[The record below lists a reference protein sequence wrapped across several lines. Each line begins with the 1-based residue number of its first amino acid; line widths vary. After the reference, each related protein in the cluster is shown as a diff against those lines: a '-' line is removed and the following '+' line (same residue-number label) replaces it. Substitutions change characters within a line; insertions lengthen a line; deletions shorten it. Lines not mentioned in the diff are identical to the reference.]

1 MRSHHLL
8 LPAAAA
14 LVLAGCPGR
23 DTSSDSAA
31 AASAAGTTAT
41 CVEGGG
47 TPSITA
53 AGVGPLRVGGSLNE
67 VSGRCTVRDTSFTL
81 GEGITENGRVVNL
94 GNASAVLMV
103 TRDAEP
109 TIERIIVTDSTIR
122 TEDGLGVGKNVGAL
136 RAAYGRLCA
145 MRGEGN
151 VVVAVSALPGVSFA
165 VTGAIPATL
174 DVERRPEAIPDN
186 ATISRI
192 WLHGGRSACGGS

>member
-14 LVLAGCPGR
+14 VILAACPGR

-47 TPSITA
+47 TPTITA
-53 AGVGPLRVGGSLNE
+53 AGVGPLRVGSTLNE
-67 VSGRCTVRDTSFTL
+67 VSRRCTVRDTSFTL

-165 VTGAIPATL
+165 VTGAIPATA